1 MGIQH
6 LATLN
11 KTKASTIKTGE
22 KVSIEVLEHTRTIRF
37 LIFLHKEGS
46 VPISHIRW
54 QIKGGQKT
62 IYGIIKR
69 LKDTHLIQEETQKDF
84 PWRRVIKLTEKGVQV
99 ATKLE
104 EIQEL
109 IERKNN

>member
-1 MGIQH
+1 M
-6 LATLN
+6 
-11 KTKASTIKTGE
+11 
-22 KVSIEVLEHTRTIRF
+22 SIEVLEHTRTVRF
-37 LIFLHKEGS
+37 LIFLHKKVS

-69 LKDTHLIQEETQKDF
+69 LKETSLIQEETEKEF

-99 ATKLE
+99 AKKLE
-104 EIQEL
+104 EIQAILE
-109 IERKNN
+109 EKNNLMTGQNKPSTQSSQRL